1 MDKLLVFDPAPT
13 LTQNLALAT
22 PIPLCNRSLLPMVRF
37 GAVVL
42 LLCLSAC
49 GSIEHTSKPAQS
61 IDKVLL
67 AGRGDVVLRIDRE
80 RNLENVVG
88 KADMWGRKTKEGFSE
103 IRFAGIEPS
112 GVVVLYRKDVDIL
125 SNETTLTRTP
135 MSVTSGSATTT
146 GSGTASSMGN
156 TTLVS
161 GRAQTTASS
170 TTVSSGTDY
179 HLAIP
184 GDTVAIRLA
193 PGEKR
198 LPVSGYVIEVLAAS
212 ANSLEYRVTQN
223 GQ

>member
-1 MDKLLVFDPAPT
+1 MDKLLAFDPPPT
-13 LTQNLALAT
+13 LIQKLALAT
-22 PIPLCNRSLLPMVRF
+22 RIPLCNRRLLSMMRF
-37 GAVVL
+37 GFVAL
-42 LLCLSAC
+42 LLCLTAC
-49 GSIEHTSKPAQS
+49 GSIEHTSTPSQS

-112 GVVVLYRKDVDIL
+112 GVVVLHRKDVDIL

-146 GSGTASSMGN
+146 GSGAASSMGN

-161 GRAQTTASS
+161 GRAETTASS

-179 HLAIP
+179 HVAIP
-184 GDTVAIRLA
+184 SDTVAIRLA

-212 ANSLEYRVTQN
+212 ANSIEYRVTQAE
-223 GQ
+223 Q

>member
-1 MDKLLVFDPAPT
+1 M
-13 LTQNLALAT
+13 
-22 PIPLCNRSLLPMVRF
+22 MRF
-37 GAVVL
+37 GAVAL
-42 LLCLSAC
+42 LLCLTAC
-49 GSIEHTSKPAQS
+49 GSIEHTSTPVQS

-67 AGRGDVVLRIDRE
+67 VGTGDVVLRIDRE

-125 SNETTLTRTP
+125 SNETTLTRSP

-156 TTLVS
+156 TTHLS
-161 GRAQTTASS
+161 GWAQTMASS

-179 HLAIP
+179 HLAVP
-184 GDTVAIRLA
+184 SDTVAIRLA

-212 ANSLEYRVTQN
+212 ANSIEYRVTQAE
-223 GQ
+223 Q

>member
-1 MDKLLVFDPAPT
+1 MMRL
-13 LTQNLALAT
+13 
-22 PIPLCNRSLLPMVRF
+22 
-37 GAVVL
+37 GAVAL
-42 LLCLSAC
+42 LLCLNAC
-49 GSIEHTSKPAQS
+49 GSIEHTSALAQS
-61 IDKVLL
+61 LDKVLL

-125 SNETTLTRTP
+125 SNETTITRTP
-135 MSVTSGSATTT
+135 ISVTSGSTTTT
-146 GSGTASSMGN
+146 GSGTTSSLGN

-161 GRAQTTASS
+161 GRAQTMASS
-170 TTVSSGTDY
+170 TTVSSGPDY
-179 HLAIP
+179 HIAIP
-184 GDTVAIRLA
+184 SDTIAIQLA

-212 ANSLEYRVTQN
+212 ANSIEYRVTQA

>member
-1 MDKLLVFDPAPT
+1 M
-13 LTQNLALAT
+13 
-22 PIPLCNRSLLPMVRF
+22 MRF
-37 GAVVL
+37 GAVAL
-42 LLCLSAC
+42 LLCLTAC
-49 GSIEHTSKPAQS
+49 GSIEHTSTPVQS

-67 AGRGDVVLRIDRE
+67 VGTGDVVLRIDRE

-125 SNETTLTRTP
+125 SNETTLTRSP
-135 MSVTSGSATTT
+135 MSVTSGSAITT

-156 TTLVS
+156 TTHLS
-161 GRAQTTASS
+161 GWAQTMASS

-179 HLAIP
+179 HLAVP
-184 GDTVAIRLA
+184 SDTVAIRLA

-212 ANSLEYRVTQN
+212 ANSIEYRVTQAE
-223 GQ
+223 Q